1 MKLFWEK
8 YSFNRKYNLNT
19 FRNTKNHNI
28 FANWNPY
35 TRGLTYHNFL
45 INFYVNLN
53 KKKFINFKKKINNL
67 NIGNAPCILYD
78 NKYHISYDDCV
89 SFEEIKFLKK
99 NFNVNKKLN
108 IIEVGPGY
116 GRSVEYL
123 IKNYKVNKY
132 VIIDYKNILSLTRKY
147 LRKTLAYR
155 DYKKII
161 FCNFED
167 FQFKKDFFKKKYI
180 VEKFDLFINSDSFHE
195 IEKIIIKKYLRYFSS
210 ICEVFFIK
218 NAIAKYKIK
227 DLVNHLSYQNI
238 PKFNKNLGLNNEI
251 INIFDNNKIQIQI
264 QRYLKRYNPYKKKVN
279 VVYQLSEIYPS
290 TILSLYINNK

>member
-1 MKLFWEK
+1 M
-8 YSFNRKYNLNT
+8 
-19 FRNTKNHNI
+19 
-28 FANWNPY
+28 
-35 TRGLTYHNFL
+35 
-45 INFYVNLN
+45 
-53 KKKFINFKKKINNL
+53 
-67 NIGNAPCILYD
+67 
-78 NKYHISYDDCV
+78 
-89 SFEEIKFLKK
+89 
-99 NFNVNKKLN
+99 
-108 IIEVGPGY
+108 
-116 GRSVEYL
+116 

-132 VIIDYKNILSLTRKY
+132 VVIDYENILSLTRKY

-195 IEKIIIKKYLRYFSS
+195 IEKTIIKKYLRYFSS

-251 INIFDNNKIQIQI
+251 INIFDNTKIQIQI

-279 VVYQLSEIYPS
+279 VVYQLSEIYPT